1 MQHDWIPDALSLG
14 LHFINQPLAS
24 ALARAGGNRGEIDVS
39 EMGSQ
44 TPATNGRMP
53 EASEGGSTQG
63 AGELGRNR
71 SGHESETPFDATEF
85 SIAERLA
92 FERLL
97 GDLSARFADLPPD
110 KVIDQLR
117 RALERL
123 MHFLGF
129 DRCSF
134 AEVTESDGLFQIL
147 CSVSRDGIEA
157 VAPGLPPALPWYFG
171 ELRAGRIVVLADI
184 PADFPP
190 GSVVEVKYCERAGLK
205 SHLAIPLR
213 VGGRVLAAIGFSAF
227 HRTRALPEDLI
238 VRVKLVGVV
247 LAQALARSRRE
258 AELATALAEITRL
271 KERLEAENQCL
282 RQSSRIGCGR
292 LPVSRSRRFNQVL
305 EEIAQVAPTQATVL
319 LLGETGTGKEVLAD
333 AIHHL
338 SRWGDRTMI
347 KVNCAALPASLIEAE
362 LFGREKGA
370 YTGAL
375 ARQMGRFELADGST
389 IFLDEVGELPL
400 ELQTKLLRVL
410 QDGSFERVG
419 GNRTIQ
425 VKVRVIAATN
435 RDLARAV
442 AEGSFREDLYYRL
455 NVFPVVVPP
464 LRERPEDI
472 PLLAWEFVT
481 ELRESMGKPIEHIDR
496 DSMDA
501 MVAYA
506 WPGNVRELRNLI
518 ERAMILNRGPVLQVA
533 IKAAPSPTVRS
544 RPDEVAEDASAGT
557 LKDREREQILQALQQ
572 TGWRIRGPG
581 GTAERLGIKPTTLE
595 SRMKRL
601 GLKRPTSDQWV
612 MRSPWR

>member
-1 MQHDWIPDALSLG
+1 
-14 LHFINQPLAS
+14 
-24 ALARAGGNRGEIDVS
+24 
-39 EMGSQ
+39 
-44 TPATNGRMP
+44 MP
-53 EASEGGSTQG
+53 EASEARFDQEAGASEGARPGGEPG
-63 AGELGRNR
+63 KGVA
-71 SGHESETPFDATEF
+71 ATEL
-85 SIAERLA
+85 SLAERLA

-97 GDLSARFADLPPD
+97 GDLSARFADLPAD
-110 KVIDQLR
+110 QVIDQLR
-117 RALERL
+117 HALDRL
-123 MHFLGF
+123 TDFLGF

-134 AEVTESDGLFQIL
+134 AEVSDAERPFQVL
-147 CSVSRDGIEA
+147 CSVSKESIEA
-157 VAPGLPPALPWYFG
+157 IAPGPAPPLTWYFG
-171 ELRAGRIVVLADI
+171 ELRAGRVVALADI

-190 GSVVEVKYCERAGLK
+190 EAVAEIHYCERAGLK
-205 SHLAIPLR
+205 SNLAIPLR
-213 VGGRVLAAIGFSAF
+213 VGGRVVGAIAFSAF
-227 HRTRALPEDLI
+227 HRTRAWPEDLI
-238 VRVKLVGVV
+238 LRLKLVGEV
-247 LAQALARSRRE
+247 LAQAVARSRRE
-258 AELATALAEITRL
+258 AALATALAEITHL

-282 RQSSRIGCGR
+282 RQSSRTGCGR
-292 LPVSRSRRFNQVL
+292 LPSSRSPRFNRVL
-305 EEIAQVAPTQATVL
+305 EEIAQVAPTNATVL

-338 SRWGDRTMI
+338 SQRGERPMI

-419 GNRTIQ
+419 GTRTIK
-425 VKVRVIAATN
+425 VKIRVIAATN

-442 AEGSFREDLYYRL
+442 AEGRFRDDLYYRL
-455 NVFPVVVPP
+455 NVFPVAVPP

-472 PLLAWEFVT
+472 PLLAWEFVR
-481 ELRESMGKPIEHIDR
+481 ELGESMGKSIEHIAP

-501 MVAYA
+501 LMAYA

-518 ERAMILNRGPVLQVA
+518 ERAMILARGSTLHVA
-533 IKAAPSPTVRS
+533 LGAALSPAMRI
-544 RPDEVAEDASAGT
+544 RRDEVAETASAGA
-557 LKDREREQILQALQQ
+557 LKDREREQILQSLQQ

-581 GTAERLGIKPTTLE
+581 GAAERLGIKPTTLE

-601 GLKRPTSDQWV
+601 GLKRPTSG
-612 MRSPWR
+612 

>member
-1 MQHDWIPDALSLG
+1 LLVES
-14 LHFINQPLAS
+14 S
-24 ALARAGGNRGEIDVS
+24 ARFLAGGARNRREIDVS
-39 EMGSQ
+39 DMSPQ
-44 TPATNGRMP
+44 TLPRNGRLH
-53 EASEGGSTQG
+53 EASEAEADRES
-63 AGELGRNR
+63 GR
-71 SGHESETPFDATEF
+71 SEGTRPSADPGTGVDATEF
-85 SIAERLA
+85 SLAERLA

-97 GDLSARFADLPPD
+97 GDLSARFADLPAD
-110 KVIDQLR
+110 QVIDQLR

-123 MHFLGF
+123 TDFLGF

-134 AEVTESDGLFQIL
+134 AESSDTDGPFQIL
-147 CSVSRDGIEA
+147 CSVSRPGIDA
-157 VAPGLPPALPWYFG
+157 VAPGPAPPFSWYFK
-171 ELRAGRIVVLADI
+171 ELRSGRIVVLTDI

-190 GSVVEVKYCERAGLK
+190 EATVERDYCELVGLK
-205 SHLAIPLR
+205 SNLAIPLR
-213 VGGRVLAAIGFSAF
+213 VSGQVVGIIAFSAF
-227 HRTRALPEDLI
+227 DRTRAWPEDLI
-238 VRVKLVGVV
+238 LRLKLVGEV
-247 LAQALARSRRE
+247 LVQAVARIRRE
-258 AELATALAEITRL
+258 AALASALAEITRL

-282 RQSSRIGCGR
+282 RQSSRTGCGQ
-292 LPVSRSRRFNQVL
+292 LPASRSPRFNRVL
-305 EEIAQVAPTQATVL
+305 EEIAQVAPTNATVL

-338 SRWGDRTMI
+338 SQRGERPMI

-410 QDGSFERVG
+410 QNGSFERVG
-419 GNRTIQ
+419 GTRTI
-425 VKVRVIAATN
+425 KVNIRIIAATN

-455 NVFPVVVPP
+455 NVFPVAVPP

-472 PLLAWEFVT
+472 PLLTWEFVR
-481 ELRESMGKPIEHIDR
+481 ELGESMGKPIEHIAP

-501 MVAYA
+501 LVAHP

-518 ERAMILNRGPVLQVA
+518 ERSMILTRGPLLHVA
-533 IKAAPSPTVRS
+533 IGAAPSPGPRH
-544 RPDEVAEDASAGT
+544 RPAEVAETPSAGT
-557 LKDREREQILQALQQ
+557 LKDRERDQILESLRQ
-572 TGWRIRGPG
+572 TGWRVRGPG
-581 GTAERLGIKPTTLE
+581 GAAERLGIKPTTLE

-601 GLKRPTSDQWV
+601 GLKRPTSG
-612 MRSPWR
+612 